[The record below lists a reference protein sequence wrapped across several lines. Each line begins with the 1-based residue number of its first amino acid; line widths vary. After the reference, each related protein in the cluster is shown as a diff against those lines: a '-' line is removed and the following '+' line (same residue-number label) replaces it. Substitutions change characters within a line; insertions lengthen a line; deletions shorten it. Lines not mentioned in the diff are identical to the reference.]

1 MNGSEKAVERVL
13 FVCTGNMDRS
23 PTAEALLRRRGGYEV
38 RSAGTWP
45 YATRRISL
53 DLIEWADLIFVMEE
67 HHRDVIL
74 SICPEAEKK
83 IIVLGIPDRYPRNNP
98 ELIRILKTK
107 LSEHLGID
115 W

>member
-23 PTAEALLRRRGGYEV
+23 PTAEALLKGKGGYEV

-67 HHRDVIL
+67 HHRDVVL
-74 SICPEAEKK
+74 GICPEAGNKTV
-83 IIVLGIPDRYPRNNP
+83 VLGVPDRYPRNSP
-98 ELIRILKTK
+98 QLIKVLKAK